1 MSEIHVVE
9 PASTRLLTTLARAR
23 SLGLT
28 EADDTKL
35 ALNLGV
41 ASAAL
46 ERATDRVFAR
56 ERVIETITTEAPGAI
71 FLERIPVVTV
81 HAIAWGV
88 RPAAMIDLEAGSW
101 SVLNRWTGAVALG
114 GRFWGGFDP
123 YGFAGAAEAF
133 YGWADYGVSL
143 SARRALQVTLAVEYT
158 GGYALPGQTG
168 APETDPRLM
177 LPPDLE
183 QATVELVRWSVVDTT
198 VTPGLV
204 SKRLGDASWTYAQP
218 SEALTAARNVMPSV
232 VRDAIQAYR
241 RVPI

>member
-123 YGFAGAAEAF
+123 YGFA
-133 YGWADYGVSL
+133 
-143 SARRALQVTLAVEYT
+143 AVEYT